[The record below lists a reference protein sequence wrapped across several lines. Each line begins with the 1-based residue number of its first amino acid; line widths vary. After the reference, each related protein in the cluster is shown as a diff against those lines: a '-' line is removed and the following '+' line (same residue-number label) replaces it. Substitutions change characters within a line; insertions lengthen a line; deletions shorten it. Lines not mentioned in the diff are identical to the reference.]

1 MPRRRDHRRA
11 GGLITAGGPGGP
23 GGPGGLVSRTLVTLG
38 SRYVRGAPGTV
49 GKAAL
54 AGRVLNPWLREHP
67 RRRVVRVR
75 SGDRFAV
82 DTEDLIQR
90 YLYLFGVWEPH
101 LTAWL
106 RRRLRPGDA
115 FVDVGANIGVFSVLA
130 SRLVGDA
137 GRVVA
142 IEASPVLHRRLAQHV
157 RLNACANVR
166 AVNAAVSD
174 SRGTLTFVLASSRN
188 TGANS
193 IVPYDGPAESTFEI
207 GARPLPELLEPAEVA
222 SARVIKI
229 DVEGAEGG
237 VVRGLAPML
246 RGLRPDAEICVEVTP
261 ERMAR
266 LGDRVDDLLAVM
278 RDAGFHVYRLANDY
292 APESYPSARGTALG
306 VPVRWRGPV
315 VEESDL
321 VFSRVDAETLP

>member
-1 MPRRRDHRRA
+1 M
-11 GGLITAGGPGGP
+11 
-23 GGPGGLVSRTLVTLG
+23 
-38 SRYVRGAPGTV
+38 
-49 GKAAL
+49 
-54 AGRVLNPWLREHP
+54 
-67 RRRVVRVR
+67 
-75 SGDRFAV
+75 
-82 DTEDLIQR
+82 
-90 YLYLFGVWEPH
+90 
-101 LTAWL
+101 
-106 RRRLRPGDA
+106 
-115 FVDVGANIGVFSVLA
+115 
-130 SRLVGDA
+130 
-137 GRVVA
+137 
-142 IEASPVLHRRLAQHV
+142 
-157 RLNACANVR
+157 R

-207 GARPLPELLEPAEVA
+207 GARPLPELLDPAEIA
-222 SARVIKI
+222 NARVIKI

-278 RDAGFHVYRLANDY
+278 RDTGFHVYRLANDY

-315 VEESDL
+315 VGRAIWSSPGSTRRRFPDQGRGRLPRGGGVRGKCQLREARARARASTTAMRA
-321 VFSRVDAETLP
+321 SRSSGATWAAWPVTWPSHLR